1 MEEKLFEN
9 ASYQEDKLIN
19 YGFQKENGNYIY
31 KKNFHK
37 NEFCIIITITNQKVY
52 GTVFDLNTKE
62 EYLGLHVTGSF
73 HSQIKEEYQEI
84 LKDIYDSCF
93 EKETYLYPQTKR
105 MVQKIE
111 DIYQVKLEFLW
122 EKYPNYGVFRNPFSK
137 KWFGIIMNVDWSKL
151 DAEKQ
156 GEIEILNI
164 RVGDVSSY
172 LENKGVYEAYHMSK
186 KYWIS
191 ITLNDTI
198 RDEELL
204 DWISISYQSTKKGD
218 L

>member
-1 MEEKLFEN
+1 
-9 ASYQEDKLIN
+9 
-19 YGFQKENGNYIY
+19 
-31 KKNFHK
+31 
-37 NEFCIIITITNQKVY
+37 
-52 GTVFDLNTKE
+52 
-62 EYLGLHVTGSF
+62 
-73 HSQIKEEYQEI
+73 
-84 LKDIYDSCF
+84 
-93 EKETYLYPQTKR
+93 

-122 EKYPNYGVFRNPFSK
+122 EKYPDYGVFRNPISK
-137 KWFGIIMNVDWSKL
+137 KWFGIIMNVDWNKL

-172 LENKGVYEAYHMSK
+172 LENKGVYEAYYMSK

-191 ITLNDTI
+191 VILNDTI
-198 RDEELL
+198 SDEELL